1 MMGVN
6 MRQPPR
12 GLPAVSATSMARNGC
27 YICASLSANT
37 VEGMLAQE
45 VEAKETGADVM
56 EIRLDL
62 IHDFEAKRDLPR
74 LMNARSLP
82 AIITYRFVCVPLGH
96 NNQATETTQC
106 ASLLF
111 QIKWHLVMRGLQ
123 ELQ

>member
-12 GLPAVSATSMARNGC
+12 GLPTVSATSMARNGC
-27 YICASLSANT
+27 YICAALSANT

-82 AIITYRFVCVPLGH
+82 AIITYRYV
-96 NNQATETTQC
+96 
-106 ASLLF
+106 
-111 QIKWHLVMRGLQ
+111 
-123 ELQ
+123 

>member
-1 MMGVN
+1 
-6 MRQPPR
+6 
-12 GLPAVSATSMARNGC
+12 MARNGC

-74 LMNARSLP
+74 LMSARSLP
-82 AIITYRFVCVPLGH
+82 AIITYRFVCVSFGH
-96 NNQATETTQC
+96 NNKATETTLC
-106 ASLLF
+106 ALLLF
-111 QIKWHLVMRGLQ
+111 QILLYLVMRGLQ
-123 ELQ
+123 DLQ